1 MLRQILR
8 RAVARRAVV
17 STVIK
22 NEAVR
27 RIHCGRKCCSSKVE
41 LTSVRYPGVKRGNYA
56 QLSDKHVQH
65 FQSILPKERVITDLS
80 DVESY
85 NVDWLGMVRG
95 ASQVVLK
102 PKTTEEVS
110 AILKYCN
117 AENLAV
123 CPQGG
128 NTGLVG
134 GSVPVFDE
142 VIISTSLMNKIISL
156 DDLSGVLICQAG
168 CILENLDSYLSDRGF
183 MMPLDLGAKG
193 TCQIG
198 GNVSTNAGG
207 IRLIRYGSLQGS
219 VLGIEALH
227 DGLKRSGK
235 ALLHQYQREGEDFLG
250 RIVAMD
256 KTWTCSYEPNLKR
269 QSNEWK
275 HPGSPRPKKV
285 RPTQSAVKEM
295 FIMAYDI
302 DGVILHHAV
311 PPRQTENADYW
322 NIHRLEKFDDVL
334 RTYRDAR
341 HGLGEIL
348 SSCEMMDALS
358 LDAATTNLKLQ
369 RPIGEFPF
377 YMLIETS
384 GSNGAHDEEKLNKF
398 LEASMAN
405 GVVLDGTVASEPSRI
420 KSIWNLRES
429 IPNGMM
435 SEGHY
440 YLYDVTLPLEK
451 FYDPVP
457 LVSERLAGTS
467 AIRCSGF
474 GHIGRSQT
482 HFAII
487 NSNVIVIIT
496 MAHVKFMVQRAAFV
510 QERCYSSIWHLRESI
525 PAGFVHEGRLHIY
538 DLTLPMKKLYDLV
551 PLVSELLV
559 GTSVIRCCGFCH
571 LGAAERTG
579 DGNLHL
585 NITSPEFDHSILDII
600 EPFVFEWT
608 SKLKG
613 SVSAEHGIGFK
624 KTQYI
629 HYSKSKSSL
638 DLMVNIKKL
647 MDPKGILNPY
657 KVLPAQH

>member
-219 VLGIEALH
+219 VLGIEAVKA
-227 DGLKRSGK
+227 DGEIIDCLSSLKKDNTGFHLKHLFIGSEGTLGIVTKVAVHCPPSPK
-235 ALLHQYQREGEDFLG
+235 AVNVAFLG
-250 RIVAMD
+250 
-256 KTWTCSYEPNLKR
+256 
-269 QSNEWK
+269 
-275 HPGSPRPKKV
+275 
-285 RPTQSAVKEM
+285 
-295 FIMAYDI
+295 
-302 DGVILHHAV
+302 
-311 PPRQTENADYW
+311 
-322 NIHRLEKFDDVL
+322 LEKFDDVL
-334 RTYRDAR
+334 HTYRDAR

-420 KSIWNLRES
+420 KLMWNLREG
-429 IPNGMM
+429 IT
-435 SEGHY
+435 EGLLHDGY
-440 YLYDVTLPLEK
+440 VYKYDISLPHAS
-451 FYDPVP
+451 FY
-457 LVSERLAGTS
+457 
-467 AIRCSGF
+467 
-474 GHIGRSQT
+474 
-482 HFAII
+482 AII
-487 NSNVIVIIT
+487 PELQTRLPKDKVGRICGYG
-496 MAHVKFMVQRAAFV
+496 HV
-510 QERCYSSIWHLRESI
+510 
-525 PAGFVHEGRLHIY
+525 
-538 DLTLPMKKLYDLV
+538 
-551 PLVSELLV
+551 
-559 GTSVIRCCGFCH
+559 
-571 LGAAERTG
+571 G